1 MGRISV
7 GFFEVRRPSL
17 AKQQKYQQVVNR
29 KSTVVIVMS
38 LLFDALFSS
47 VALSHLMVDVFNA
60 SRPVLLTYL
69 GLSETQI
76 ALYSTIYI
84 WVSALTQPF
93 FGWLSD
99 RVGPRWLAA
108 GGVLWMTVFFAGA
121 VLVPGAG
128 GLICLIIA
136 ALGSSSFHPVG
147 TVQAT
152 LQGRHR
158 MAGRETTAT
167 SLFFMA
173 GQLGHFLG
181 PILTGLI
188 LAWMGLPA
196 LVILPIVSIPI
207 GFALAYQ
214 LRANHPHPQ
223 PAHGDDKIRL
233 NATAG
238 FIAML
243 AIVAT
248 LQSWAQSNMISFVPK
263 YIKDMGFAATTYGN
277 ITGLFMGGSAL
288 GNVIGGHLGDRY
300 TKRKVAATALFL
312 AALPIFIMSRI
323 GWSPWLYV
331 LIPLAGA
338 CTGSVHSIMVVLAQR
353 MISGGMALAS
363 GLILGFIFS
372 AGALGMLLTGPL
384 AENYGFPTVLMMTSG
399 LVLLASPL
407 AWMLKE
413 KRAERNQG

>member
-1 MGRISV
+1 M
-7 GFFEVRRPSL
+7 P
-17 AKQQKYQQVVNR
+17 
-29 KSTVVIVMS
+29 
-38 LLFDALFSS
+38 LLFDSLFSS
-47 VALSHLMVDVFNA
+47 VAFSHFMVDIFNA

-69 GLSETQI
+69 GLGETQI

-108 GGVLWMTVFFAGA
+108 GGVLWMTVFYSGA
-121 VLVPGAG
+121 VYIPGSW
-128 GLICLIIA
+128 GLLCLMIA

-147 TVQAT
+147 AVQAT
-152 LQGRHR
+152 LQGRNR
-158 MAGRETTAT
+158 LQGRETTAA

-173 GQLGHFLG
+173 GQMGHFVG
-181 PILTGLI
+181 PMITGLI
-188 LAWMGLPA
+188 LFKLGLPA
-196 LVILPIVSIPI
+196 MFILPVVSIPI

-214 LRANHPHPQ
+214 LRHNHPHPR
-223 PAHGDDKIRL
+223 PKHDDGKIRL
-233 NATAG
+233 QAGVG
-238 FIAML
+238 FILLL
-243 AIVAT
+243 AVVAT
-248 LQSWAQSNMISFVPK
+248 LQSWSQANMINFVPK
-263 YIKDMGFAATTYGN
+263 YLKDMGLSSATYGN
-277 ITGLFMGGSAL
+277 IAGLFMGGSAL
-288 GNVIGGHLGDRY
+288 GNVIGGHFGDRFA
-300 TKRKVAATALFL
+300 KRKVAATALLL
-312 AALPIFIMSRI
+312 AAFPIFIISRI
-323 GWSPWLYV
+323 GWSPWLYL

-372 AGALGMLLTGPL
+372 SGALGMLLTGPL
-384 AENYGFPTVLMMTSG
+384 AESRGFPTVLVMTTG

-413 KRAERNQG
+413 KKA

>member
-1 MGRISV
+1 M
-7 GFFEVRRPSL
+7 P
-17 AKQQKYQQVVNR
+17 
-29 KSTVVIVMS
+29 
-38 LLFDALFSS
+38 LLFDSLFSS
-47 VALSHLMVDVFNA
+47 VALSHLMVDVFNS

-69 GLSETQI
+69 GLTETQI
-76 ALYSTIYI
+76 AWISTIYI
-84 WVSALTQPF
+84 WASALTQPF

-108 GGVLWMTVFFAGA
+108 GGVLWMTVFFVGA
-121 VLVPGAG
+121 VYIPGAG
-128 GLICLIIA
+128 GLLCLIIA

-152 LQGRHR
+152 LQGRSR
-158 MAGRETTAT
+158 MAGRETTAA

-173 GQLGHFLG
+173 GQMGHFVG
-181 PILTGLI
+181 PVITGLI
-188 LAWMGLPA
+188 LARLGLPA

-214 LRANHPHPQ
+214 LRANHPHPK
-223 PAHGDDKIRL
+223 PTHGDNKIRL
-233 NATAG
+233 QASVG
-238 FIAML
+238 FIILL

-248 LQSWAQSNMISFVPK
+248 LQSWSQANMINFVPK
-263 YIKDMGFAATTYGN
+263 YIKDLGLSAATYGN
-277 ITGLFMGGSAL
+277 IAGLFMGGSAL
-288 GNVIGGHLGDRY
+288 GNVIGGHFGDRY
-300 TKRKVAATALFL
+300 TKRKVAAAALLF
-312 AALPIFIMSRI
+312 AALPIYVMSQI

-384 AENYGFPTVLMMTSG
+384 AENYGFPTVLVMTTG

-407 AWMLKE
+407 ALML
-413 KRAERNQG
+413 RERTTS

>member
-1 MGRISV
+1 M
-7 GFFEVRRPSL
+7 P
-17 AKQQKYQQVVNR
+17 
-29 KSTVVIVMS
+29 

-47 VALSHLMVDVFNA
+47 IAVSHFMVDVFNA

-76 ALYSTIYI
+76 ALYSTIYV

-108 GGVLWMTVFFAGA
+108 GGVLWMTVFYSGA
-121 VLVPGAG
+121 VYIPGTWGLV
-128 GLICLIIA
+128 CLIVA

-158 MAGRETTAT
+158 LAGRETTAA

-173 GQLGHFLG
+173 GQMGHFIG
-181 PILTGLI
+181 PVITGLI
-188 LAWMGLPA
+188 LAQRGLPA
-196 LVILPIVSIPI
+196 MLILPIVSLPI
-207 GFALAYQ
+207 GFALMYQ
-214 LRANHPHPQ
+214 LRANHPHPK
-223 PAHGDDKIRL
+223 PANGDGKIRL
-233 NATAG
+233 QASVI
-238 FIAML
+238 FIVLL

-248 LQSWAQSNMISFVPK
+248 LQSWSQANMINFFPK
-263 YIKDMGFAATTYGN
+263 YIKDMGLGEITYGN
-277 ITGLFMGGSAL
+277 IAGLFMGGSAL
-288 GNVIGGHLGDRY
+288 GNVVGGYFGDRFA
-300 TKRKVAATALFL
+300 KRKVASLALLL
-312 AALPIFIMSRI
+312 AAIPIFIISQV
-323 GWSPWLYV
+323 GWTPWLYV
-331 LIPLAGA
+331 LVPLAGA

-353 MISGGMALAS
+353 IVSGGMALAS

-384 AENYGFPTVLMMTSG
+384 AESRGFPTVLMMTTG

-407 AWMLKE
+407 ALMLKE
-413 KRAERNQG
+413 QPVLAHT